1 VLTCK
6 KNKTLVIISGKS
18 TLLDPRLCD
27 GCGEC
32 EKACPTGANQLIEYG
47 QKMKVR
53 VPQIDENFETN
64 IPGIY
69 IIGTL
74 AGAGLIKESINQG
87 RAVLNVIMRSVFPDR
102 LPHLVI
108 VGAGPAGLS
117 AFLSSRKF
125 GLPATCLEKGAAA
138 NTIKNFPKRKIV
150 MAEPLDMPLVGPI
163 WVGDTTREKLLEVWD
178 RILEKT
184 SVPIITGA
192 KLEAV
197 RKKGE
202 RFIVSA
208 GGQEIPCD
216 KIILALGTRGEP
228 RKLNVLGEDQ
238 PKVFYMLSDAQ
249 EFRGRSI
256 AIVGGGD
263 ASLEASVALAS
274 QGCRVTLVVRG
285 EAFPLAKA
293 RNREKIDAAVKQ
305 KTIDVRFQSAVK
317 EIKPKSVVVT
327 SGERADEIE
336 NDFVFVM
343 IGGELPYPLLEKIG
357 ISIVEKSV

>member
-1 VLTCK
+1 
-6 KNKTLVIISGKS
+6 
-18 TLLDPRLCD
+18 
-27 GCGEC
+27 
-32 EKACPTGANQLIEYG
+32 
-47 QKMKVR
+47 
-53 VPQIDENFETN
+53 
-64 IPGIY
+64 
-69 IIGTL
+69 
-74 AGAGLIKESINQG
+74 
-87 RAVLNVIMRSVFPDR
+87 MRDVFPDFV
-102 LPHLVI
+102 PHLVI

-125 GLPATCLEKGAAA
+125 GLPAACLEKDATA

-163 WVGDTTREKLLEVWD
+163 WVGDTTREKLLEVWE
-178 RILEKT
+178 RILAKT
-184 SVPIITGA
+184 AVPIVTGA
-192 KLEAV
+192 KLDAV
-197 RKKGE
+197 RKEGK

-228 RKLNVLGEDQ
+228 RKLKVPGEEL

-249 EFRGRSI
+249 EFRGRAI

-263 ASLEASVALAS
+263 ASLEASLALAS

-285 EAFPLAKA
+285 EGFPLAKA

-305 KTIDVRFQSAVK
+305 NTVNVRFQSAVR
-317 EIKPKSVVVT
+317 EIKPKSVVVA
-327 SGERADEIE
+327 SGERVDEIE

-343 IGGELPYPLLEKIG
+343 IGGELPFPLLEKIG
-357 ISIVEKSV
+357 IQIVEKTL